1 MTGLRLTVVDAGP
14 LNPDKNKLVAFASAG
29 TISVPTTVGIIEHPQ
44 HGLILWDT
52 GINDAVADP
61 DRGEAYWG
69 PGIREAFGTQALT
82 RDHAIDAQL
91 KRLGF
96 RLEDVR
102 YVVYSHLHLDHA
114 GGMSYF
120 PKAIH
125 VIQRD
130 EIRYAL
136 WPDAWTRPVYCQ
148 NDFRDIRKLDILEIE
163 GDCDLFDDGTLRLL
177 KTPGHA
183 AGHQALILNLPQ
195 RGKICLGGD
204 VGHQRDGF
212 DAMVPMPWDWST
224 SAMSMTRMRM
234 KQIERSGVP
243 LFLCHEAKDFAKLPM
258 DGKYWE

>member
-1 MTGLRLTVVDAGP
+1 MTGLRLTVANAGP

-29 TISVPTTVGIIEHPQ
+29 TVSVPTTVGIIEHPR

-91 KRLGF
+91 RRLGS
-96 RLEDVR
+96 RPEDIR
-102 YVVYSHLHLDHA
+102 YVIYSHLHLDHA

-120 PKAIH
+120 PKAVH

-148 NDFRDIRKLDILEIE
+148 NDFKDIRKLDILEIE

-183 AGHQALILNLPQ
+183 AGHQALILNLPHH
-195 RGKICLGGD
+195 GKVCLGGD

-212 DAMVPMPWDWST
+212 DAIGSDAMGLEHKRHVDDTHADEADRTLWRAPISLSRSRGFRKT
-224 SAMSMTRMRM
+224 S
-234 KQIERSGVP
+234 
-243 LFLCHEAKDFAKLPM
+243 D
-258 DGKYWE
+258 

>member
-136 WPDAWTRPVYCQ
+136 WPDAWTRPKCTARTILGTFASSTYWRSRGTATCSMMA
-148 NDFRDIRKLDILEIE
+148 RYACSRHRGTPPGIR
-163 GDCDLFDDGTLRLL
+163 R
-177 KTPGHA
+177 
-183 AGHQALILNLPQ
+183 
-195 RGKICLGGD
+195 
-204 VGHQRDGF
+204 
-212 DAMVPMPWDWST
+212 
-224 SAMSMTRMRM
+224 
-234 KQIERSGVP
+234 
-243 LFLCHEAKDFAKLPM
+243 
-258 DGKYWE
+258 